1 MKYEY
6 IYENIQQL
14 MTPEG
19 YFEVCD
25 GERIIPFSV
34 MKNMMNDPAEVYECD
49 ENVIGTIHTDTN
61 YHILID
67 TKLLE
72 IGKEYMIQFSAGAW
86 EYCDSDEHTSC
97 YCTVIDNWVIGIG
110 AYDPNDELKY
120 EQMWEYSKQ
129 QGFLERGFCI
139 APSTY
144 NESDFEK
151 YTVDT
156 LPDLKGY
163 QFKLFDYQSQYI
175 WFEVAWV
182 KVKDYPVIEYKEALG
197 LWLC

>member
-1 MKYEY
+1 
-6 IYENIQQL
+6 
-14 MTPEG
+14 
-19 YFEVCD
+19 
-25 GERIIPFSV
+25 
-34 MKNMMNDPAEVYECD
+34 
-49 ENVIGTIHTDTN
+49 
-61 YHILID
+61 
-67 TKLLE
+67 
-72 IGKEYMIQFSAGAW
+72 MIRQ
-86 EYCDSDEHTSC
+86 
-97 YCTVIDNWVIGIG
+97 
-110 AYDPNDELKY
+110 
-120 EQMWEYSKQ
+120 WEYSKQ

-156 LPDLKGY
+156 LPDLNGY
-163 QFKLFDYQSQYI
+163 QFKIFDYQSQYI